1 MHDSVFDIA
10 TTVRPTVRTTTVDGP
25 PARTHLWRPIVVFAL
40 ALLVVHALRI
50 DWRIAHTLYAWEGYR
65 WILKH
70 AFFTET
76 LMHNVGHDL
85 VVLAWTGVALTW
97 LVSLRRASL
106 ARWRLPLGYLASAVL
121 LSTVCVALLKRATR
135 MDCPWDIEGLGGTRP
150 LLGLLDARPAYL
162 PDAGCFPAGH
172 AGSGYAWL
180 ALYFFFLMSQP
191 SLRRHGLAI
200 GATTGLVF
208 GLGQQL
214 RGAHFVSHDL
224 WAALLCWT
232 IAFVLHRVFMRHLA

>member
-1 MHDSVFDIA
+1 MHD
-10 TTVRPTVRTTTVDGP
+10 TVCDDAPVLPAKPRAAVVDAP
-25 PARTHLWRPIVVFAL
+25 PARTHLWRPLGVFAL

-50 DWRIAHTLYAWEGYR
+50 DWRIAHALYAWEGYR

-70 AFFTET
+70 AFLTET
-76 LMHNVGHDL
+76 LMHNLGHDL
-85 VVLAWTGVALTW
+85 VVLAWTGVLLTW
-97 LVSLRRASL
+97 LASLRRASL
-106 ARWRLPLGYLASAVL
+106 ARWRLPLGYLAAAVL
-121 LSTVCVALLKRATR
+121 LSTACVAVLKRATR
-135 MDCPWDIEGLGGTRP
+135 MDCPWDIDGLGGTRP
-150 LLGLLDARPAYL
+150 LLGLFEVRPGYL

-180 ALYFFFLMSQP
+180 ALYFFFLMSRP
-191 SLRRHGLAI
+191 ALRRHGLAI

-232 IAFVLHRVFMRHLA
+232 IAFGLHRLFARRLV